1 MRVTKRQLRR
11 VIRESLSS
19 RLLEAR
25 KKARDV
31 KHPKTADVMDAIA
44 ASGGTLDA
52 DIGNPIYGSDEF
64 MLILKA
70 DAGPMGLS
78 PSARLK
84 VLGEPRAFSN
94 MEPHRGGKDP
104 SDTKSSSTEQ
114 VMAAI
119 NASGVLTAHEGDGLG
134 ADEFTLVYGP
144 GEASTDISVLR
155 VTQGN

>member
-1 MRVTKRQLRR
+1 M
-11 VIRESLSS
+11 
-19 RLLEAR
+19 LEAR

-84 VLGEPRAFSN
+84 VFGEPRAFSN
-94 MEPHRGGKDP
+94 MEPHRGGEDP
-104 SDTKSSSTEQ
+104 SDIKTSSTEQ

-144 GEASTDISVLR
+144 GEASTDIRVLR

>member
-11 VIRESLSS
+11 VIRGALGS

-31 KHPKTADVMDAIA
+31 KYPKTADVMDAIA
-44 ASGGTLDA
+44 SAGSGLDA
-52 DIGNPIYGSDEF
+52 DIGNPYYGSDEF

-94 MEPHRGGKDP
+94 MEPHRGGEDP
-104 SDTKSSSTEQ
+104 SDIKSSSTEQ

-119 NASGVLTAHEGDGLG
+119 NSSGTLTAHEGNGLG

-144 GEASTDISVLR
+144 GGSSTDIKVLR

>member
-11 VIRESLSS
+11 VIREALDS

-25 KKARDV
+25 KKSRDV

-70 DAGPMGLS
+70 DTDERLG

-84 VLGEPRAFSN
+84 VLGEPRAFSS

-144 GEASTDISVLR
+144 GEASTDIRVLR